1 MSTISKE
8 LRTTAIFKCIVTLK
22 NGFHKTLRMQ
32 VNKVAQLVAALRQLK
47 QMPWLNNRY
56 ESLFREYDIDTGR
69 SQAAGSSTN
78 VRARSF

>member
-32 VNKVAQLVAALRQLK
+32 VNKVAAAGCRA
-47 QMPWLNNRY
+47 
-56 ESLFREYDIDTGR
+56 
-69 SQAAGSSTN
+69 QAAQ
-78 VRARSF
+78 ADALAE